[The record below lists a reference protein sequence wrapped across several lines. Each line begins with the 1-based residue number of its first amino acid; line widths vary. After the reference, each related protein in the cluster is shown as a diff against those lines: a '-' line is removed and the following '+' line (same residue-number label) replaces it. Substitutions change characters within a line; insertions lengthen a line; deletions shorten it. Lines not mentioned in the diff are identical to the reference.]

1 MRVGRL
7 VLIPAILALSVT
19 GSTLAGSALSVAVSH
34 STQIHAQADGAAAAP
49 NLYYH
54 A

>member
-1 MRVGRL
+1 MRVGRV
-7 VLIPAILALSVT
+7 VLIPVILALSAA
-19 GSTLAGSALSVAVSH
+19 GSTLAGSALTVAAGQSPTIHSVAD
-34 STQIHAQADGAAAAP
+34 AAAAAP